1 MSNGRMTF
9 RFDAGK
15 DKPKE
20 LQPEPG
26 PEETKQEQRAEIYS
40 LDEARR
46 TAGGGRQG
54 SAVGPTP
61 AQAWGRVQDR
71 EYRLEELEQAY
82 NHKKKISGSS
92 ANPDRRIDEVNWGEQ
107 GSSVSGDRSNITAI
121 RDREDI
127 EGVPYG
133 PDADPLP
140 EWTPGLLAGKE
151 RETDTELLRDAFLRS
166 QPREDLRTE
175 QTEEEESYAGFDY
188 GSPAYTTGGG
198 PASGGP
204 RREWLEEPED
214 AGGGYYTTRRTSSWW
229 KFPASIAGA
238 IGIGLL
244 LGYAAL
250 TFFGGLNDG
259 GSTGT
264 ASPGAASQQNAAGN
278 SVSAPAVS
286 VQVAPQSYYLLQYGV
301 FSTPEGAAQAQQEL
315 ESAGL
320 AAGLDS
326 EDGNRVYAGLSSDRE
341 QAKLLGNRLKEQGID
356 LYVKEVSLPSE
367 SQLVFGGNG
376 ETVTRYFNTS
386 GELLSELSS
395 LSASLLG
402 GDTAADTAKVSDLHL
417 QWTEAVKALEAGL
430 PSEPQA
436 AAKELEKSVSRG
448 VSAMNEY
455 SKSKADGLLWQV
467 QAAMLDMLSGQ
478 KRLLASMEQ
487 G

>member
-26 PEETKQEQRAEIYS
+26 PEETKQEQRAEVYS

-46 TAGGGRQG
+46 TAGGGRQD
-54 SAVGPTP
+54 SITGPL
-61 AQAWGRVQDR
+61 QARDRTQDR

-82 NHKKKISGSS
+82 NNKKKFPGSG
-92 ANPDRRIDEVNWGEQ
+92 ANQDRRIDEGNRGGQ
-107 GSSVSGDRSNITAI
+107 GSSGPGDRWDIAATP
-121 RDREDI
+121 DREDI
-127 EGVPYG
+127 AGDPYG
-133 PDADPLP
+133 PGADHIP
-140 EWTPGLLAGKE
+140 EWTAGLLTGKE

-166 QPREDLRTE
+166 RPGEDLRRGQME
-175 QTEEEESYAGFDY
+175 AEESYAGFDY
-188 GSPAYTTGGG
+188 GSPAYTEG
-198 PASGGP
+198 ASPDSSGP

-229 KFPASIAGA
+229 KFPASVAGA

-250 TFFGGLNDG
+250 TFIGGVHDG
-259 GSTGT
+259 GSVGT
-264 ASPGAASQQNAAGN
+264 ASPGTAAQQNAVGN
-278 SVSAPAVS
+278 STSAPAVP
-286 VQVAPQSYYLLQYGV
+286 VQVPAQSYYLLQYGV

-320 AAGLDS
+320 AAGLDP

-341 QAKLLGNRLKEQGID
+341 QAKLLGSRLKAKGID

-367 SQLVFGGNG
+367 NQLVFGGNG

-417 QWTEAVKALEAGL
+417 QWTETVKALEAGL
-430 PSEPQA
+430 PSGPLA

-455 SKSKADGLLWQV
+455 SKSKADGLLWEV

>member
-1 MSNGRMTF
+1 
-9 RFDAGK
+9 
-15 DKPKE
+15 
-20 LQPEPG
+20 
-26 PEETKQEQRAEIYS
+26 
-40 LDEARR
+40 
-46 TAGGGRQG
+46 
-54 SAVGPTP
+54 
-61 AQAWGRVQDR
+61 
-71 EYRLEELEQAY
+71 
-82 NHKKKISGSS
+82 
-92 ANPDRRIDEVNWGEQ
+92 
-107 GSSVSGDRSNITAI
+107 
-121 RDREDI
+121 
-127 EGVPYG
+127 
-133 PDADPLP
+133 
-140 EWTPGLLAGKE
+140 
-151 RETDTELLRDAFLRS
+151 
-166 QPREDLRTE
+166 
-175 QTEEEESYAGFDY
+175 
-188 GSPAYTTGGG
+188 
-198 PASGGP
+198 GGP

-229 KFPASIAGA
+229 KFPASVAGA

-250 TFFGGLNDG
+250 TFFGGVNDG
-259 GSTGT
+259 SSTGT
-264 ASPGAASQQNAAGN
+264 ATPGTASQQNAAGN
-278 SVSAPAVS
+278 SVSAPAVP

-320 AAGLDS
+320 AAGLDPG
-326 EDGNRVYAGLSSDRE
+326 DGNRVYAGLSSDRE
-341 QAKLLGNRLKEQGID
+341 QAKLLGSRLKAQGID

-402 GDTAADTAKVSDLHL
+402 GDAAADTAKVSDLHL

-430 PSEPQA
+430 PSGPLA
-436 AAKELEKSVSRG
+436 TAKELEKSVSRG

-455 SKSKADGLLWQV
+455 SKSKADGLLWEV
-467 QAAMLDMLSGQ
+467 QAAMLDMFSGQ